1 MLPQIRSEI
10 TQPFY
15 QQNFPNDGIRF
26 VAWYLRRVLRCD
38 PAATKDSITDGA
50 NDKQIDAIIIDDD
63 ERRVVIVQGKFLDGT
78 SLDGEPLREILGA
91 WARLNDLASLQKDA
105 NEKLRQ
111 KLEAVRQAIDDEYD
125 VQFELLTTGEITNAA
140 KDDLKA
146 FSTKLEET
154 NDLAATL
161 KLIDTEVI
169 QARLAEADAL
179 ELPSLNH
186 SIVVDSE
193 NTLVT
198 KVDGALT
205 IVTLLPLTE
214 CLRFP
219 GIKDGQLFRKMY
231 DNLLV

>member
-1 MLPQIRSEI
+1 M
-10 TQPFY
+10 
-15 QQNFPNDGIRF
+15 
-26 VAWYLRRVLRCD
+26 
-38 PAATKDSITDGA
+38 
-50 NDKQIDAIIIDDD
+50 
-63 ERRVVIVQGKFLDGT
+63 
-78 SLDGEPLREILGA
+78 GEPLREILGA
-91 WARLNDLASLQKDA
+91 WARLNDLGSLQKDA